1 MERWLLANRYWNMAN
16 DNIQSFE
23 NLTVWQETQTL
34 AVLVYKASKQFP
46 KDEMFG
52 ITSQL
57 RRAVSSISANIAE
70 GFGRTATKDKLH
82 FYTIAYGSLLETKN
96 FLYLSQKLG
105 YLDRELLDELIEQS
119 VRCQKL
125 INAFKAGLTK

>member
-1 MERWLLANRYWNMAN
+1 MAIDTIN
-16 DNIQSFE
+16 SFE
-23 NLTVWQETQTL
+23 NLTVWQESQSF
-34 AVLVYKASKQFP
+34 AVRVYKVSRSFP
-46 KDEMFG
+46 KEEMFG

-70 GFGRTATKDKLH
+70 GFGRTSTRDKLH

-96 FLYLSQKLG
+96 FLYLSEKLG
-105 YLDRELLDELIEQS
+105 YLSKNDLNQLIEQS

-125 INAFKAGLTK
+125 INAFKAGLSR